1 MTMERER
8 RTSWTGRLKPQY
20 ASAFGASPVL
30 GATQRVVSQAS
41 ILAFNLRT
49 APKISPLNALVGRGF
64 RPGFCPFL
72 TGPGPQTDFAVPHSK
87 QTTAPFLTGA
97 RTHISPTTVSTLKN
111 GRICAG
117 EAAQAVPYP
126 RFQHVSTRG
135 HNRIQSSQQI
145 IEHRHEIIGGIM
157 ATAVMPKV
165 FKNYINGEW
174 VEARS
179 GKAIENRNP
188 ADTNELVGMFP
199 ASSAED
205 ADAAI
210 DAAANAFEK
219 WRLTPAPKRGEILYR
234 AAEILTERKEDFAQD
249 MTREMG
255 KVLEETRGDVQEA
268 IDMTYWMAGEGR
280 RQFGQTTPSELPNKF
295 AMSVR
300 TPVGVNGFITPW
312 NFPMAIPSWKIMPAL
327 ICGNTVV
334 IKPAEDTP
342 LSTFNLMHALNEAG
356 LPRGVMNVVF
366 GDGPDAGA
374 PLLAHKDVGLI
385 SFTGSTEVG
394 RLVSVGCAPSFKKC
408 HLEMGGKNIIIVM
421 DDANLDLAVDG
432 AVWGGF
438 GTSGQRCTAASRV
451 AVHRKVYAQFVE
463 KFVLQVS
470 NLKVG
475 DGLDPSTQMGPCI
488 NEQQLNTVMKYVQ
501 IGKDETAK
509 LATGGHRLDSGAWK
523 NGWFHEPT
531 VFTDCSPK
539 MRIAQEEIFGPVVS
553 VIPFDSFDEGLTMA
567 NGVNYGLSASIYTRN
582 INNAFR
588 AQRDLQ
594 TGIVYVNAPTIGAE
608 THLPFGGIKNTG
620 NGHRESGEA
629 ALDFYSEWKTIY
641 IDYSDRLQRAQIDNA

>member
-1 MTMERER
+1 MA
-8 RTSWTGRLKPQY
+8 TS
-20 ASAFGASPVL
+20 A
-30 GATQRVVSQAS
+30 
-41 ILAFNLRT
+41 
-49 APKISPLNALVGRGF
+49 APK
-64 RPGFCPFL
+64 
-72 TGPGPQTDFAVPHSK
+72 T
-87 QTTAPFLTGA
+87 
-97 RTHISPTTVSTLKN
+97 
-111 GRICAG
+111 
-117 EAAQAVPYP
+117 
-126 RFQHVSTRG
+126 
-135 HNRIQSSQQI
+135 
-145 IEHRHEIIGGIM
+145 
-157 ATAVMPKV
+157 
-165 FKNYINGEW
+165 FKNFINGEW
-174 VEARS
+174 VESRS
-179 GKAIENRNP
+179 GEVIENRNP
-188 ADTNELVGMFP
+188 ANTTELIGIFP
-199 ASSAED
+199 ASNADDVNTAVNAAKD
-205 ADAAI
+205 AY
-210 DAAANAFEK
+210 EG
-219 WRLTPAPKRGEILYR
+219 WRLTPAPKRAEILYR
-234 AAEILTERKEDFAQD
+234 AAEILIERKEDYSED

-255 KVLEETRGDVQEA
+255 KVLAETRGDVQEA
-268 IDMTYWMAGEGR
+268 IDMTYLMAGEGR

-300 TPVGVNGFITPW
+300 TPVGVAGLICPW
-312 NFPMAIPSWKIMPAL
+312 NFPMAIPSWKAIPAL
-327 ICGNTVV
+327 VTGNTVV

-374 PLLAHKDVGLI
+374 PLLAHKDVGLV
-385 SFTGSTEVG
+385 SFTGSTDVG
-394 RLVSVGCAPSFKKC
+394 RIVSTACAPSFKKC

-463 KFVLQVS
+463 KFVAQVS
-470 NLKVG
+470 ALKVG

-501 IGKDETAK
+501 IGKDENAK
-509 LATGGHRLDSGAWK
+509 LATGGHRLDGDKWK

-531 VFTDCSPK
+531 VFTDCSPN

-553 VIPFDSFDEGLTMA
+553 VIPFDTFEQALQIA

-641 IDYSDRLQRAQIDNA
+641 IDYSDRLQRAQIDNAD

>member
-1 MTMERER
+1 
-8 RTSWTGRLKPQY
+8 
-20 ASAFGASPVL
+20 
-30 GATQRVVSQAS
+30 
-41 ILAFNLRT
+41 
-49 APKISPLNALVGRGF
+49 
-64 RPGFCPFL
+64 
-72 TGPGPQTDFAVPHSK
+72 
-87 QTTAPFLTGA
+87 
-97 RTHISPTTVSTLKN
+97 
-111 GRICAG
+111 
-117 EAAQAVPYP
+117 
-126 RFQHVSTRG
+126 
-135 HNRIQSSQQI
+135 
-145 IEHRHEIIGGIM
+145 M
-157 ATAVMPKV
+157 ATAVTPKV

-174 VEARS
+174 VTS
-179 GKAIENRNP
+179 HGGKSIEDRNP
-188 ADTNELVGMFP
+188 ANTGELVGMFP

-205 ADAAI
+205 VNDAVDAAK
-210 DAAANAFEK
+210 AAYK
-219 WRLTPAPKRGEILYR
+219 SWRLTPAPKRAEILYR
-234 AAEILTERKEDFAQD
+234 AAQILTERKEDFAVD

-255 KVLEETRGDVQEA
+255 KVLAETRGDVQEA
-268 IDMTYWMAGEGR
+268 IDMTYLMAGEGR

-300 TPVGVNGFITPW
+300 SPIGVSGLITPW
-312 NFPMAIPSWKIMPAL
+312 NFPMAIPSWKMMPAL
-327 ICGNTVV
+327 VCGNTVV

-342 LSTFNLMHALNEAG
+342 LSTYHLVQILTEAG
-356 LPRGVMNVVF
+356 LPRGVVNIVN
-366 GDGPDAGA
+366 GDGPDAGS
-374 PLLAHKDVGLI
+374 PLIHNRDVHLV

-394 RLVSVGCAPSFKKC
+394 RIVSSACAPTFKKC

-421 DDANLDLAVDG
+421 DDANLDLAVEG

-451 AVHRKVYAQFVE
+451 AVHKKVYAQFVE
-463 KFVLQVS
+463 KFVAQVS
-470 NLKVG
+470 ALKVG

-509 LATGGHRLDSGAWK
+509 LATGGHRLTGDKWK

-553 VIPFDSFDEGLTMA
+553 VIPFDTFEQALDIA

-588 AQRDLQ
+588 AQRALQ

-641 IDYSDRLQRAQIDNA
+641 IDYSDRLQRAQIDNAD

>member
-1 MTMERER
+1 
-8 RTSWTGRLKPQY
+8 
-20 ASAFGASPVL
+20 
-30 GATQRVVSQAS
+30 
-41 ILAFNLRT
+41 
-49 APKISPLNALVGRGF
+49 
-64 RPGFCPFL
+64 
-72 TGPGPQTDFAVPHSK
+72 
-87 QTTAPFLTGA
+87 
-97 RTHISPTTVSTLKN
+97 
-111 GRICAG
+111 
-117 EAAQAVPYP
+117 
-126 RFQHVSTRG
+126 
-135 HNRIQSSQQI
+135 
-145 IEHRHEIIGGIM
+145 M
-157 ATAVMPKV
+157 ATAVAPKV

-174 VEARS
+174 VETHA

-188 ADTNELVGMFP
+188 ANTNDLVGMFP
-199 ASSAED
+199 ASTEED
-205 ADAAI
+205 VAAAI
-210 DAAANAFEK
+210 DAASGAFEK

-234 AAEILTERKEDFAQD
+234 AAEILTERKEDFAKD

-268 IDMTYWMAGEGR
+268 IDMTYLMAGEGR

-342 LSTFNLMHALNEAG
+342 LSTYNLVHVMAEAG
-356 LPRGVMNVVF
+356 LPPGVLNIVAGKGTVV
-366 GDGPDAGA
+366 GTAILASAGTQ
-374 PLLAHKDVGLI
+374 LI

-394 RLVSVGCAPSFKKC
+394 RIISEACAPTFKKC

-432 AVWGGF
+432 AIWGGF

-451 AVHRKVYAQFVE
+451 AVHKKVYGEFVA
-463 KFVLQVS
+463 KFTERAKALR
-470 NLKVG
+470 VG
-475 DGLDPSTQMGPCI
+475 DGLDPSTDMGPCV
-488 NEQQLNTVMKYVQ
+488 NEQQLKTVMSYVE
-501 IGKDETAK
+501 IGKNEGAK
-509 LATGGHRLDSGAWK
+509 LAAGGKRIEEGDLVR
-523 NGWFHEPT
+523 GWFHQPT
-531 VFTDCSPK
+531 VFADCDPK
-539 MRIAQEEIFGPVVS
+539 MRICQEEIFGPVVS
-553 VIPFDSFDEGLTMA
+553 VIPFETFDDALEIA
-567 NGVNYGLSASIYTRN
+567 NGVQYGLSAAIYTRN
-582 INNAFR
+582 VNNAFR

-641 IDYSDRLQRAQIDNA
+641 IDYSDRLQRAQIDNAE